1 MNTDVSIVNQR
12 IARINIFITN
22 LTASGN
28 KQVFKKYQNT
38 GWTIKKA
45 EF

>member
-28 KQVFKKYQNT
+28 KQVFKKVPKYWLDHKE
-38 GWTIKKA
+38 G
-45 EF
+45 

>member
-28 KQVFKKYQNT
+28 KTSIQKSTKILADHKE
-38 GWTIKKA
+38 G
-45 EF
+45 